1 MAGVLFLLCEHF
13 HFQNIIIKNWSLFET
28 CSFGIKDL
36 KCALEDSVT
45 RTMTNNLL
53 IEVFARVL
61 FSFTRGVTEHY
72 DPDGPEVETVGFNDS
87 LSSEGREWNC
97 QPVDKP
103 IYQEYSPPSDDDHD
117 LLSVGNFRVRYR
129 VIDASSPDED
139 GDDQHNEDDEM
150 AWKQLRPSILRTVC
164 QSMYIGALISLLTPT
179 IFGLFYIV
187 ISYVSYETTRN
198 CQFQPKETIPVKI
211 QWIRILSDLICVAF
225 LYMWFF
231 VGMLFLFRPYQL
243 KGVKRK
249 LFLAAFFLFCVD
261 AVYRVVLRALGI
273 FHISMIQRIPLNVLF
288 LMSICWPVHLL
299 TNHFR
304 NLSSRTSLFIK
315 LTTPGCFTFFIGIFI
330 ASLIYPMYNKQNE
343 HGKLLIALF
352 SPVFGAMYK
361 VILRLCTQRLKKI
374 AHPGYSYILLVPL
387 YFGSAI
393 MFRVMQAE
401 LENIKLIAVLG
412 IIHGAVEVLERSTMV
427 FIDHICHVI
436 LKRRSAPLGSLRTPR
451 RERLMADIVIISM
464 LSESTAIVC
473 VNGLLYVYQFIYLQN
488 TSLLKLLQ
496 EFVIHTSVPLVIE
509 WFFTGVSL
517 AIQTRFQNIAVM
529 AIWRK
534 RWKRHIL
541 VAITNLVPLAI
552 WMTANLWEFVD
563 GRFDESKDHPC
574 KMPFT

>member
-1 MAGVLFLLCEHF
+1 M
-13 HFQNIIIKNWSLFET
+13 N
-28 CSFGIKDL
+28 
-36 KCALEDSVT
+36 DS
-45 RTMTNNLL
+45 LL

-72 DPDGPEVETVGFNDS
+72 DPDEPEVEIFGYNDS

-103 IYQEYSPPSDDDHD
+103 IYQEYSPPSDEDYD
-117 LLSVGNFRVRYR
+117 LLSVGNSRVRYR
-129 VIDASSPDED
+129 VIDASSPVEDED
-139 GDDQHNEDDEM
+139 EQQDENDEM
-150 AWKQLRPSILRTVC
+150 AWKRFRPSVLRTVC
-164 QSMYIGALISLLTPT
+164 QSMYIGALISLLTAV
-179 IFGLFYIV
+179 ILGLFYIM
-187 ISYVSYETTRN
+187 ISYFSSEPMRHWK
-198 CQFQPKETIPVKI
+198 FHPKERISLKI
-211 QWIRILSDLICVAF
+211 QWIRTLLYIIRVTSY
-225 LYMWFF
+225 YMWFF

-261 AVYRVVLRALGI
+261 AVYRVVLGALGI

-361 VILRLCTQRLKKI
+361 VFLRLCTQRLKKI

-401 LENIKLIAVLG
+401 LENIKLVAVLG

-436 LKRRSAPLGSLRTPR
+436 LKRRSAPWGSFRTPR
-451 RERLMADIVIISM
+451 RERLMADITILGM
-464 LSESTAIVC
+464 LCESTAIVS
-473 VNGLLYVYQFIYLQN
+473 VNGLLSLYQFIYSQN
-488 TSLLKLLQ
+488 ISLLKLLQ
-496 EFVIHTSVPLVIE
+496 EFAIHTSVPLVIE

-517 AIQTRFQNIAVM
+517 AIETHFQNIAVM
-529 AIWRK
+529 AVWRK

-552 WMTANLWEFVD
+552 WTTANLWEVVR
-563 GRFDESKDHPC
+563 GRFDKSKDHPC